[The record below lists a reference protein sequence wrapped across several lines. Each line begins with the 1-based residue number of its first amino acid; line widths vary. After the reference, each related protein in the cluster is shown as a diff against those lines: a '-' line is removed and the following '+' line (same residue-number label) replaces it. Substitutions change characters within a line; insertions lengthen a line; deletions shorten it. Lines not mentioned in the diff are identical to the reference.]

1 MVVPDISRNPA
12 PPKVIVPPVASKSPS
27 ASYFPVVVIDKVPLI
42 SEVPFAVNT
51 PEDIDKV
58 LEEAIVTV
66 LPDTTSALLPPIASS
81 PSVTVKSPF
90 ISNSLNA
97 DLAPEL
103 LITKLK
109 KLLSDPVV
117 ILLPTPLKVTV
128 PAVGVNPPLFPL
140 SSQSPTTSILVLP
153 ASNIPAVKVKT
164 PLISKFEVAVLVP
177 VELISKLKK

>member
-1 MVVPDISRNPA
+1 
-12 PPKVIVPPVASKSPS
+12 
-27 ASYFPVVVIDKVPLI
+27 
-42 SEVPFAVNT
+42 VNT

-90 ISNSLNA
+90 ISNSLCA
-97 DLAPEL
+97 DFAPEL

-109 KLLSDPVV
+109 KLLLEPVV
-117 ILLPTPLKVTV
+117 MLLPAPLKVTV

-140 SSQSPTTSILVLP
+140 SSQLPTISILVLP
-153 ASNIPAVKVKT
+153 ASNIPAVKVNT